1 MAVFDP
7 SILGIFIFGLIAGI
21 CPCNSVLCLGLI
33 GYLTSGN
40 TQLSLPNIL
49 KLTISFCIGTVLVLL
64 PLGMVAGYIG
74 KYLLF
79 LNATIA
85 WVIGGFLLIMMGLQ
99 LLQIYKP
106 PIRSIFDF
114 FKVPMSYTVTGAF
127 LLGLSF
133 GAITV
138 GRGAPMLLIVL
149 TYIALYQTVIQG
161 FFTMLIYAIGLSIP
175 LIVISSL
182 GGAIG
187 KQIKEKARISGEL
200 FDKIIGVVI
209 VLIGIFFL
217 YLALQ

>member
-40 TQLSLPNIL
+40 TSLNLTNIL
-49 KLTISFCIGTVLVLL
+49 KLTIFFCIGTVLVLL
-64 PLGMVAGYIG
+64 PLGLIAGYVG

-79 LNATIA
+79 LNSTIA
-85 WVIGGFLLIMMGLQ
+85 WTIGGVLLILMGLQ
-99 LLQIYKP
+99 LLQVYKP

-114 FKVPMSYTVTGAF
+114 FKVPTSYTVTGAF

-138 GRGAPMLLIVL
+138 GRGAPMLIIVL
-149 TYIALYQTVIQG
+149 TYIALYQTAVKG
-161 FFTMLIYAIGLSIP
+161 VFTMLIYAVGLSIP
-175 LIVISSL
+175 LIVISSIGGTIGKKIKNVTTL
-182 GGAIG
+182 GG
-187 KQIKEKARISGEL
+187 EV
-200 FDKIIGVVI
+200 FDRIIGVMI
-209 VLIGIFFL
+209 IIIGVYFL
-217 YLALQ
+217 FLAIQ